1 MALTVF
7 SLNHH
12 QMHYSSVQYKF
23 PLPLHVL
30 IITKFVFLALL
41 SLSRELYLF
50 DNHCCNTDLMPVAL
64 WEVDGP
70 EGHITGV
77 PNSMYL
83 VTGIFLS
90 LFPPHVFSHGPTVGA
105 GWVYSSLLR
114 TMHH

>member
-1 MALTVF
+1 
-7 SLNHH
+7 
-12 QMHYSSVQYKF
+12 
-23 PLPLHVL
+23 
-30 IITKFVFLALL
+30 
-41 SLSRELYLF
+41 
-50 DNHCCNTDLMPVAL
+50 MPVAL

-90 LFPPHVFSHGPTVGA
+90 LFPRHVFSHGPTVGA